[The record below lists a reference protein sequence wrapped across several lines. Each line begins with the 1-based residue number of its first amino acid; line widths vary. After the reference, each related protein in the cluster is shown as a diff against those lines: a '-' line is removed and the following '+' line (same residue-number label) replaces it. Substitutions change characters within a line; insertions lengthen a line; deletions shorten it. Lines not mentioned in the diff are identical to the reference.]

1 MMSILELKNV
11 TKRYDDKLVVDNV
24 SFSIREGETFGL
36 LGPNGAGKSTIIS
49 MICGL
54 VKADKGNI
62 FIDSHSISKDSIA
75 AKKNIGI
82 VPQDI
87 ALYENLNAID
97 NLKFWGTLYGL
108 KGSVLKERIEEA
120 LEITGLK
127 DRAKSKIKS
136 YSGGMKRRINMA
148 AAFMHHPKLLIM
160 DEPTVGI
167 DPQSRNHI
175 LEFTKSLN
183 EEYGTTVMYT
193 SHYMEEVEMLCSSLV
208 ILDEGKVIA
217 SGTQEEIKRMV
228 SNEENIEISLTNYTN
243 DIGLKLDK
251 LQAVSGVNYKN
262 GVLSVVMKISE
273 KNGIQDII
281 DILIHNDAKIQNINI
296 KVPNLETVFLN
307 LTGKNL
313 RD

>member
-1 MMSILELKNV
+1 MSILELKNI

-24 SFSIREGETFGL
+24 SFSIAEGETFGL

-54 VKADKGNI
+54 VKPDKGNI
-62 FIDSHSISKDSIA
+62 LIDGHSITKDSVL
-75 AKKNIGI
+75 AKKNIGM

-87 ALYENLNAID
+87 ALYENLSAMD

-108 KGSVLKERIEEA
+108 SGNLLKSRIDEA

-127 DRAKSKIKS
+127 DRAKNKIKS
-136 YSGGMKRRINMA
+136 YSGGMKRRINIA

-175 LEFTKSLN
+175 LEFTKNLN
-183 EEYGTTVMYT
+183 ENYGTTVIYT
-193 SHYMEEVEMLCSSLV
+193 SHYMEEVEMLCNRLV
-208 ILDEGKVIA
+208 ILDEGKIIA
-217 SGTQEEIKRMV
+217 SGSQDEIKRMI
-228 SNEENIEISLTNYTN
+228 SNEENVEISLTKYTN
-243 DIGLKLDK
+243 EIGLKLK
-251 LQAVSGVNYKN
+251 ELKTVNGINYKE
-262 GVLSVVMKISE
+262 GMLTVVMNTSE
-273 KNGIQDII
+273 KNSLQDII
-281 DILIHNDAKIQNINI
+281 DILIHNNAKIQNINI
-296 KVPNLETVFLN
+296 EVPNLETVFLN

>member
-1 MMSILELKNV
+1 MSILQLKNI

-24 SFSIREGETFGL
+24 NFSIEKGDTFGL

-49 MICGL
+49 TICGL
-54 VKADKGNI
+54 VKPDQGDI
-62 FIDSHSISKDSIA
+62 LIDGISLTKDPQA
-75 AKKNIGI
+75 AKKNIGF

-108 KGSVLKERIEEA
+108 SGSLLKSRIDEA
-120 LEITGLK
+120 LEVTELK
-127 DRAKSKIKS
+127 ARAKEKLKT
-136 YSGGMKRRINMA
+136 YSGGMKRRINIA

-175 LEFTKSLN
+175 LEFTKNLN
-183 EEYGTTVMYT
+183 KEYGTSVIYT
-193 SHYMEEVEMLCSSLV
+193 SHYMEEVEVLCNRLI

-217 SGTQEEIKRMV
+217 SGSKEEITRMI
-228 SNEENIEISLTNYTN
+228 SSSETIEITLSNYSREIGFKIENLSAVQGTSFKDNLLTIITN
-243 DIGLKLDK
+243 
-251 LQAVSGVNYKN
+251 NN
-262 GVLSVVMKISE
+262 N
-273 KNGIQDII
+273 KNGIQDIM
-281 DILIHNDAKIQNINI
+281 DIIFQGNGKIQNLNV
-296 KVPNLETVFLN
+296 KVPNLEAVFLN

>member
-1 MMSILELKNV
+1 MSILELKNI

-24 SFSIREGETFGL
+24 SFSINEGETFGL

-54 VKADKGNI
+54 VKPDKGNI
-62 FIDSHSISKDSIA
+62 LIDGYSITKDSIL
-75 AKKNIGI
+75 AKKNIGM

-87 ALYENLNAID
+87 ALYENLSAID

-108 KGSVLKERIEEA
+108 SGNLLKSRIDEA

-127 DRAKSKIKS
+127 DRAKNKIKS
-136 YSGGMKRRINMA
+136 YSGGMKRRINIA

-175 LEFTKSLN
+175 LEFTKNLN
-183 EEYGTTVMYT
+183 ENYGTTVIYT
-193 SHYMEEVEMLCSSLV
+193 SHYMEEVEMLCNRLV
-208 ILDEGKVIA
+208 ILDEGKIIA
-217 SGTQEEIKRMV
+217 SGSQDEIKRMI
-228 SNEENIEISLTNYTN
+228 SNEENIEISLTKYTN
-243 DIGLKLDK
+243 EIELKLK
-251 LQAVSGVNYKN
+251 ELKTVNGINYKD
-262 GVLSVVMKISE
+262 GLLTVVMNTSE
-273 KNGIQDII
+273 KNSLQDIC
-281 DILIHNDAKIQNINI
+281 LLYTS
-296 KVPNLETVFLN
+296 PSP
-307 LTGKNL
+307 

>member
-1 MMSILELKNV
+1 MSILELKNI

-24 SFSIREGETFGL
+24 SFSINEGETFGL

-54 VKADKGNI
+54 VKPDKGNI
-62 FIDSHSISKDSIA
+62 LIDGYSITKDSIL
-75 AKKNIGI
+75 AKKNIGM

-87 ALYENLNAID
+87 ALYENLSAID

-108 KGSVLKERIEEA
+108 SGNLLKSRIDEA
-120 LEITGLK
+120 LEITELK
-127 DRAKSKIKS
+127 DRAKNKIKS
-136 YSGGMKRRINMA
+136 YSGGMKRRINIA

-175 LEFTKSLN
+175 LEFTKNLN
-183 EEYGTTVMYT
+183 ENYGTTVIYT
-193 SHYMEEVEMLCSSLV
+193 SHYMEEVEMLCNRLV
-208 ILDEGKVIA
+208 ILDEGKIIA
-217 SGTQEEIKRMV
+217 SGSQDEIKRMI
-228 SNEENIEISLTNYTN
+228 SNEENIEISLTKYTN
-243 DIGLKLDK
+243 EIELKLK
-251 LQAVSGVNYKN
+251 ELKTVNGINYKD
-262 GVLSVVMKISE
+262 GLLTVVMNTSE
-273 KNGIQDII
+273 KNSLQDII
-281 DILIHNDAKIQNINI
+281 DILIHNNAKIQNINI
-296 KVPNLETVFLN
+296 EVPNLENVFLN

>member
-1 MMSILELKNV
+1 MSILELKNI

-24 SFSIREGETFGL
+24 SFSIAEGETFGL

-54 VKADKGNI
+54 VKPDKGNI
-62 FIDSHSISKDSIA
+62 LIDGYSITKDSIL
-75 AKKNIGI
+75 AKKNIGV

-87 ALYENLNAID
+87 ALYENLSAMD

-108 KGSVLKERIEEA
+108 SGNLLKSRINEA
-120 LEITGLK
+120 LEITELK
-127 DRAKSKIKS
+127 DRAKNKIKS
-136 YSGGMKRRINMA
+136 YSGGMKRRINIA

-183 EEYGTTVMYT
+183 ENYGTTVIYT
-193 SHYMEEVEMLCSSLV
+193 SHYMEEVEMLCNRLV
-208 ILDEGKVIA
+208 ILDEGKIIA
-217 SGTQEEIKRMV
+217 SGSQDEIKRMI
-228 SNEENIEISLTNYTN
+228 SNEENIEISLTKYTN
-243 DIGLKLDK
+243 EIGLKLK
-251 LQAVSGVNYKN
+251 ELKTVNGINYKEGLLTVIMN
-262 GVLSVVMKISE
+262 TSE
-273 KNGIQDII
+273 KNSLQDII
-281 DILIHNDAKIQNINI
+281 DILIHNNAKIQNINI
-296 KVPNLETVFLN
+296 EVPNLETVFLN

>member
-1 MMSILELKNV
+1 MTILELKNI
-11 TKRYDDKLVVDNV
+11 TKRYDDKLVVDNIN
-24 SFSIREGETFGL
+24 FSIKEGETFGL
-36 LGPNGAGKSTIIS
+36 LGPNGAGKSTTIS

-54 VKADKGNI
+54 VKPDQGDVI
-62 FIDSHSISKDSIA
+62 IDGHSIIKNPTL
-75 AKKNIGI
+75 AKKNLGV

-87 ALYENLNAID
+87 ALYESLSAID

-108 KGSVLKERIEEA
+108 SGSLLKSRIDEA

-127 DRAKSKIKS
+127 DRAKDKIKN
-136 YSGGMKRRINMA
+136 YSGGMKRRINIA

-183 EEYGTTVMYT
+183 EKYGTTVIYT
-193 SHYMEEVEMLCSSLV
+193 SHYMEEVETLCNRLI
-208 ILDEGKVIA
+208 ILDEGKIIA
-217 SGTQEEIKRMV
+217 GGTQDEIKRMI
-228 SNEENIEISLTNYTN
+228 SNEENIEINLTQYTN
-243 DIGLKLDK
+243 EIGLKLK
-251 LQAVSGVNYKN
+251 ALKTVSGINYKD
-262 GVLSVVMKISE
+262 GLLTVIMKASD
-273 KNGIQDII
+273 KSNIQDII
-281 DILIHNDAKIQNINI
+281 DILIHNDAKIQNLNI
-296 KVPNLETVFLN
+296 KVPNLETVFLS

>member
-1 MMSILELKNV
+1 MSILELKNV

-148 AAFMHHPKLLIM
+148 AAFMHHPKFLIM

-193 SHYMEEVEMLCSSLV
+193 SHYMEEVEMLCSRLV

-262 GVLSVVMKISE
+262 GILSVIMKISE

-281 DILIHNDAKIQNINI
+281 DILIHNDVKIQNINI